1 MVEQRDCAIS
11 FFCAPLIKKTSMS
24 IFDFSN
30 LDATSV
36 KFATGAIVA
45 GAAASSF
52 TGIFNGLNQTCCGD
66 KDLDARNA
74 QKLNLVLT
82 TAIGAIAVMS
92 LYPLFKADGSKQINQ
107 MIFGST
113 LLFSL
118 TLIAFLL
125 GNVRAKDTSDTCK
138 TTETWMALGGVAS
151 GVVGVGFLALGG
163 MIAYKKLK
171 RS

>member
-1 MVEQRDCAIS
+1 M
-11 FFCAPLIKKTSMS
+11 PL
-24 IFDFSN
+24 FDFSN
-30 LDATSV
+30 LDSTKV
-36 KFATGAIVA
+36 KYATGLIVT

-92 LYPLFKADGSKQINQ
+92 LYPLLKKTPDNNT

-113 LLFSL
+113 LLFTL

-125 GNVRAKDTSDTCK
+125 GNVRAEDTSDTCK
-138 TTETWMALGGVAS
+138 TTPEWMTVGGIAS
-151 GVVGVGFLALGG
+151 GVVLVGFLGLGG
-163 MIAYKKLK
+163 LIAYKKYK
-171 RS
+171 KA